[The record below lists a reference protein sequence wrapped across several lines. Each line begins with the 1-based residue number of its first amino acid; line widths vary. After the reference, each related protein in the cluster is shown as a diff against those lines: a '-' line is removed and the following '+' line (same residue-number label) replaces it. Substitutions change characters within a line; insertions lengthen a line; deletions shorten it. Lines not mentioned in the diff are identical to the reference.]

1 MKFKAALKK
10 KDTEN
15 WLNDENNV
23 SSRSRQEITF
33 KEVKKLH
40 RFENNLK
47 EIKNPTYRISLRK
60 AKIRGPYTEDTNWKV
75 QNCCVAI
82 PGAHRT
88 CLVCKQKQ
96 IKDEQHFLMFC
107 NGYNAFTRSCLI
119 VFHVRLLFL
128 WTLRLTAHDRT
139 KYLLTADNNNRTIY
153 TRKNKTCPK

>member
-15 WLNDENNV
+15 WLNDENSV
-23 SSRSRQEITF
+23 SSSSRQEITF

-75 QNCCVAI
+75 QNFCAAI
-82 PGAHRT
+82 AGAHRT
-88 CLVCKQKQ
+88 CLVCKQNQ
-96 IKDEQHFLMFC
+96 IKDEQHFLM
-107 NGYNAFTRSCLI
+107 S
-119 VFHVRLLFL
+119 
-128 WTLRLTAHDRT
+128 
-139 KYLLTADNNNRTIY
+139 
-153 TRKNKTCPK
+153 

>member
-107 NGYNAFTRSCLI
+107 NGYNALHQELFNCISCKVV
-119 VFHVRLLFL
+119 VFVNL
-128 WTLRLTAHDRT
+128 
-139 KYLLTADNNNRTIY
+139 
-153 TRKNKTCPK
+153 KTYCP